1 MWRTFHPWVFRQ
13 NSASNGKKCEGAWKN
28 MTKDVSSP
36 RKQAKKQAE
45 AHPLFQI
52 LPDEVRSRLIASSSL
67 VTLPPK
73 ELLIEEN
80 EFNHHLY
87 LLLKG
92 TARVVMNDTEV
103 SRLSEGDIVGE
114 ISTSGLS
121 TPIANVIAET
131 SLEAIAFPIEAVNDA
146 ALANPAFAQKL
157 REIGMKRVSG

>member
-1 MWRTFHPWVFRQ
+1 MP
-13 NSASNGKKCEGAWKN
+13 
-28 MTKDVSSP
+28 KDASP
-36 RKQAKKQAE
+36 REQAKSMAE
-45 AHPLFQI
+45 AHPLFQT
-52 LPDEVRSRLIASSSL
+52 LSDEARSNLMANSSL

-87 LLLKG
+87 LLIKG

-103 SRLSEGDIVGE
+103 SRLSDGDIVGE
-114 ISTSGLS
+114 ISASGLS

-131 SLEAIAFPIEAVNDA
+131 SLQAIAFPIEAVNDA
-146 ALANPAFAQKL
+146 ALENPEFAERL

>member
-1 MWRTFHPWVFRQ
+1 M
-13 NSASNGKKCEGAWKN
+13 A
-28 MTKDVSSP
+28 KDVSP
-36 RKQAKKQAE
+36 REQAKSQAA

-52 LPDEVRSRLIASSSL
+52 LPDDARNNLMESCSL

-87 LLLKG
+87 LLIKG

-103 SRLSEGDIVGE
+103 SKLSEGDIVGE
-114 ISTSGLS
+114 ISASGLS

-131 SLEAIAFPIEAVNDA
+131 ALQAIAFPIEAVNDA
-146 ALANPAFAQKL
+146 ALANPVFAEKL
-157 REIGMKRVSG
+157 REMGMQRVSG

>member
-1 MWRTFHPWVFRQ
+1 
-13 NSASNGKKCEGAWKN
+13 
-28 MTKDVSSP
+28 MTKDVSP
-36 RKQAKKQAE
+36 REHAKSLVE

-52 LPDEVRSRLIASSSL
+52 LPDDIRSNLIDNSSL
-67 VTLPPK
+67 VTIPPK

-87 LLLKG
+87 LLIKG

-103 SRLSEGDIVGE
+103 SKLSDGDIVGE
-114 ISTSGLS
+114 ISASGLS

-146 ALANPAFAQKL
+146 ALANPAFAEKL
-157 REIGMKRVSG
+157 REIGMQRVSG

>member
-1 MWRTFHPWVFRQ
+1 MSKET
-13 NSASNGKKCEGAWKN
+13 
-28 MTKDVSSP
+28 SP
-36 RKQAKKQAE
+36 REQAKSIAE
-45 AHPLFQI
+45 AHPLFQT
-52 LPDEVRSRLIASSSL
+52 LPDEARSTLMDNSSL

-103 SRLSEGDIVGE
+103 SKLSDGDIVGE
-114 ISTSGLS
+114 ISASGLS

-131 SLEAIAFPIEAVNDA
+131 ALEALAFPIEAVNDA
-146 ALANPAFAQKL
+146 ALANPEFAENL

>member
-1 MWRTFHPWVFRQ
+1 
-13 NSASNGKKCEGAWKN
+13 
-28 MTKDVSSP
+28 MTKDTSP
-36 RKQAKKQAE
+36 RECAKLLVE

-52 LPDEVRSRLIASSSL
+52 LSDDLRNNLIANSSL

-87 LLLKG
+87 LLTKG

-103 SRLSEGDIVGE
+103 SKLSVGDIAGE
-114 ISTSGLS
+114 ISASGLS

-131 SLEAIAFPIEAVNDA
+131 ALEAIAFPIEAVNDA
-146 ALANPAFAQKL
+146 ALANPAFAEKL
-157 REIGMKRVSG
+157 RKIGMKRVSG

>member
-1 MWRTFHPWVFRQ
+1 
-13 NSASNGKKCEGAWKN
+13 

-36 RKQAKKQAE
+36 REQAKILAE
-45 AHPLFQI
+45 AHPLFQT
-52 LPDEVRSRLIASSSL
+52 LPDEGRDSLMASSSL

-87 LLLKG
+87 LLIKG

-103 SRLSEGDIVGE
+103 SKISSGDIVGE
-114 ISTSGLS
+114 ISASGLS

-131 SLEAIAFPIEAVNDA
+131 PLEAIAFPIEAVNDA
-146 ALANPAFAQKL
+146 ALANPAFAEKL
-157 REIGMKRVSG
+157 REIGMQRVSG